1 MPTLVT
7 QLNKGFTLLEILV
20 VLFVISIASSS
31 FYLLYRDTVQFDSL
45 EVKIEQYSELSMY
58 TGNIYGITQKGIY
71 LNYENEW
78 ILAEKFD
85 SSYVSSYTTNG
96 ISQTIDEGEI
106 YLFVYPGQELSAT
119 AFELSNG
126 ETIEL

>member
-1 MPTLVT
+1 M
-7 QLNKGFTLLEILV
+7 
-20 VLFVISIASSS
+20 
-31 FYLLYRDTVQFDSL
+31 QFDSL
-45 EVKIEQYSELSMY
+45 EVKIKQYSELSMY

-119 AFELSNG
+119 SFELSNG
-126 ETIEL
+126 ETVEL

>member
-126 ETIEL
+126 ETVEL